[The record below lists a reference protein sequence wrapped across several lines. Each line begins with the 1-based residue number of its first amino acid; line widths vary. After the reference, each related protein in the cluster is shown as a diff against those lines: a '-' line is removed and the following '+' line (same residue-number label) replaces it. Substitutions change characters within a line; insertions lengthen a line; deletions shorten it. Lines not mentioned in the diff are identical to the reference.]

1 MAEKAKGKKEQPQV
15 PEKATAKPGEKPG
28 AKPAEKAGAKPAEK
42 PGAKP
47 VAAEVPE
54 EKPVEKPVE
63 KVKEKP
69 AKVKKKEKPAYSRYK
84 VDASGLTRL
93 RPYCERC
100 GPGYFMADHGNRF
113 ACGHCGFT
121 RYKRA

>member
-1 MAEKAKGKKEQPQV
+1 LAEKTRGKKEQP
-15 PEKATAKPGEKPG
+15 PEKAVAKPGEKP
-28 AKPAEKAGAKPAEK
+28 AAKPAEK
-42 PGAKP
+42 PEEK
-47 VAAEVPE
+47 PE

-63 KVKEKP
+63 KPKEKKP
-69 AKVKKKEKPAYSRYK
+69 EKVKKKKKPAYTRYK
-84 VDASGLTRL
+84 VDISGLTRL

-100 GPGYFMADHGNRF
+100 GPGYFMADHGNRY